1 MRIIYVVIFFLYF
14 LRFGWQLSFFI
25 ASSIYQKGRESTSI
39 QVVCE
44 LFIVLIL
51 VRVAKIEWPEVFL
64 FVSKKVKANFLF
76 LLILINKRKNVN
88 FKENW
93 YNFYIHHR

>member
-1 MRIIYVVIFFLYF
+1 MLSFFFFYF